1 MIIKDSSKHTIV
13 FGVRCSLV
21 IIELIKAKLTIP
33 TQNERILTGHTLFSK
48 YKQQYFVA
56 KIKK

>member
-1 MIIKDSSKHTIV
+1 
-13 FGVRCSLV
+13 V
-21 IIELIKAKLTIP
+21 IIELKTAKLTIP
-33 TQNERILTGHTLFSK
+33 TQNERILTGHTSLLK